1 MNFAFGQQAFPS
13 FISNSVSTVQ
23 FLAQLPDE
31 MGGLFIWVLRKPVI
45 KEVTQILCFG
55 SLCVTVSV
63 AYDLQKKDEFVRTAL
78 SIWLKFTVNLIHL
91 SCSESVTQ
99 GKWKFFDC

>member
-1 MNFAFGQQAFPS
+1 MNFAFGQQSFLS
-13 FISNSVSTVQ
+13 FISNSVSTAQ
-23 FLAQLPDE
+23 FVAQLPDE
-31 MGGLFIWVLRKPVI
+31 MGGLFIRGLRKPVI
-45 KEVTQILCFG
+45 KEVMH
-55 SLCVTVSV
+55 V
-63 AYDLQKKDEFVRTAL
+63 ACGLYYELQKKDEFVRTAN